1 MIYNNEARIINQ
13 KHITQEAIES
23 SRLDNQGYCTVICY
37 KDIWYDLVNVQAFRL
52 FFLKLI

>member
-1 MIYNNEARIINQ
+1 MIYNNEAKIINQ

-37 KDIWYDLVNVQAFRL
+37 KDIWYDLVNVQSFRL
-52 FFLKLI
+52 FFLELI